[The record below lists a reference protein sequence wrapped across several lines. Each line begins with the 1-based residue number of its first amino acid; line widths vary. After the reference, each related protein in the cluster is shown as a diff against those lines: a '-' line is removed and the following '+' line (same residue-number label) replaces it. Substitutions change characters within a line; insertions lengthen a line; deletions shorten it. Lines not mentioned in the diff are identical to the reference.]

1 MFQNDDVTLRVIT
14 VDGELVNETPFEN
27 EYSACEAMD
36 EVFGED
42 LIVQVIMGDRIYA
55 EQIL

>member
-14 VDGELVNETPFEN
+14 VDGELVSEISFEN
-27 EYSACEAMD
+27 EYAACEAMD

-42 LIVQVIMGDRIYA
+42 IVVQVIMGDRIYA